1 MVTDAT
7 FTPTGHLHAF
17 ERLKIDVGPHSHDAL
32 ACGPADG
39 EVVLLLHGWP
49 EFADSWSAVLPA
61 LGTAGYRAVAVD
73 QRGYAPDARPPRIAD
88 YAVPELV
95 DDALAFADAL
105 GADRFHL
112 VSHDWGG
119 IVAWALA
126 GAHPERLKSLTVLA
140 TPHPEA
146 LNRAAAGD
154 PDQHHRLD
162 YVRFFRRE
170 TGIAEAA
177 LLADGAARLRAVY
190 GGKVPA
196 ELVDG
201 NVRRLAEPGA
211 LTATLNWYRA
221 PESVISVPAGR
232 IAVPTLFLWGSE
244 DIALGRT
251 AAEATGEWVD
261 GPYRFEVLDGASH
274 WLPEEVP
281 DLVTPRI
288 LDHLG
293 THRQG

>member
-1 MVTDAT
+1 MAT
-7 FTPTGHLHAF
+7 TPAPF
-17 ERLKIDVGPHSHDAL
+17 ERLELQVGPHTYDAL
-32 ACGPADG
+32 AAGPADG
-39 EVVLLLHGWP
+39 ELVLLLHGWP
-49 EFADSWSAVLPA
+49 EFADSWSGVLPA
-61 LGTAGYRAVAVD
+61 LGAAGYRAVAVD
-73 QRGYAPDARPPRIAD
+73 QRGYSPGARPPAVAD

-95 DDALAFADAL
+95 ADALAFADSQ
-105 GADRFHL
+105 GAGRFHL

-119 IVAWALA
+119 LVAWALA

-154 PDQHHRLD
+154 PEQHHRLD
-162 YVRFFRRE
+162 YVRFFRTE
-170 TGIAEAA
+170 GQVAEAA
-177 LLADGAARLRAVY
+177 LLADDAGRLRAAY

-196 ELVDG
+196 ALVDA

-221 PESVISVPAGR
+221 PASVISVPAGR

-244 DIALGRT
+244 DVALGRV
-251 AAEATGEWVD
+251 AAESTGEWVD
-261 GPYRFEVLDGASH
+261 GPYTFEALEGASH

-281 DLVTPRI
+281 DVVTPKI

-293 THRQG
+293 KHA